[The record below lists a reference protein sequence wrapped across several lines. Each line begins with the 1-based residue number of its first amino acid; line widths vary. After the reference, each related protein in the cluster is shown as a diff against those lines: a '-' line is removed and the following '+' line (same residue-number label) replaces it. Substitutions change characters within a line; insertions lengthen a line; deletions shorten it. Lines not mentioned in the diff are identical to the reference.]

1 MGQTNQS
8 IEISESPD
16 KVWQTI
22 RDFHDL
28 SWASNVI
35 SSVDKIGDKPGIEP
49 GAGRVLNG
57 AFHETLL
64 TLDDAGKTCTYSI
77 DDGPSPISKDE
88 VNNYVGIVKVTSAAE
103 GDGSHVEWSS
113 SWENN
118 DEAGAEFCHPIYV
131 ALLADM
137 KNSLE

>member
-1 MGQTNQS
+1 MGSTHQE
-8 IEISESPD
+8 IEIDGSPD
-16 KVWQTI
+16 TVWQRI

-28 SWASNVI
+28 SWAPNVI
-35 SSVDKIGDKPGIEP
+35 SSVNKIGDKPGNQP
-49 GAGRVLNG
+49 GAARVLNG

-64 TLDDAGKTCTYSI
+64 TVDDAGKTLTYSI

-88 VNNYVGIVKVTSAAE
+88 VNNYVGVVKVTSAAE

-131 ALLADM
+131 AFLADM

>member
-1 MGQTNQS
+1 MGSTLQE
-8 IEISESPD
+8 IEIDVSPD
-16 KVWQTI
+16 KVWQRI

-28 SWASNVI
+28 GWAPNVI
-35 SSVDKIGDKPGIEP
+35 SSVDKIGETPGIEP

-64 TLDDAGKTCTYSI
+64 TVDDAGKTLTYSI

-88 VNNYVGIVKVTSAAE
+88 VNNYVGVVKVTSAAE
-103 GDGSHVEWSS
+103 GGGSHVEWSS

-131 ALLADM
+131 AFLADM

>member
-1 MGQTNQS
+1 MGSTHQE
-8 IEISESPD
+8 IEIDASPD
-16 KVWQTI
+16 AVWQTI

-28 SWASNVI
+28 SWAPNVI
-35 SSVDKIGDKPGIEP
+35 SSVDKIGETPGNEP

-64 TLDDAGKTCTYSI
+64 TLDDADKTCTYSI
-77 DDGPSPISKDE
+77 DDGPSPIAKDE
-88 VNNYVGIVKVTSAAE
+88 VNNYVGVVKVTSAAK
-103 GDGSHVEWSS
+103 GNGSRVEWSS